1 MYSSYML
8 SGKKLVTLNQ
18 AADGRCGKDRAAEK
32 KTNNRNSEKSEVGD
46 IIVR

>member
-1 MYSSYML
+1 MV
-8 SGKKLVTLNQ
+8 GVVKIEQQK
-18 AADGRCGKDRAAEK
+18 K